1 MAVFDIN
8 EMTKPLGD
16 KEMMIKA
23 FNAAKA
29 ANPDGRISDKDV
41 QMQLNILKGIAKD
54 PSLMA
59 TYNAA
64 KSNEGRISDMDRME
78 MLKDSMRDDENKRMR
93 SPNIIQ
99 VALEIARL
107 QGDTSEDNMNL
118 IVRQLEALLPSVT
131 QTTEKETT
139 PIMSQ
144 GIQGLLEKLG
154 VMTGQQSDP
163 MMNRSVGF
171 GRVR

>member
-1 MAVFDIN
+1 MAVNDIN
-8 EMTKPLGD
+8 QMTRPVSSAVVDFTND
-16 KEMMIKA
+16 KEAMIKA
-23 FNAAKA
+23 FNEAKA
-29 ANPDGRISDKDV
+29 S
-41 QMQLNILKGIAKD
+41 
-54 PSLMA
+54 
-59 TYNAA
+59 
-64 KSNEGRISDMDRME
+64 KSNRVSDMDRME

-118 IVRQLEALLPSVT
+118 IVRQLEALLPSVI

-144 GIQGLLEKLG
+144 GIQGFFNKLG

-163 MMNRSVGF
+163 MVNRSVGF

>member
-41 QMQLNILKGIAKD
+41 EMQLNILKLQAED

-59 TYNAA
+59 A
-64 KSNEGRISDMDRME
+64 KSNTDGRVSDMDRMK
-78 MLKDSMRDDENKRMR
+78 MLQASMRDDVNKTMR
-93 SPNIIQ
+93 SPDIVS
-99 VALEIARL
+99 VALQIARS
-107 QGDTSEDNMNL
+107 QGDTSEDNINL
-118 IVRQLEALLPSVT
+118 IIRQLQSLVPSVT
-131 QTTEKETT
+131 QTAEKETT
-139 PIMSQ
+139 PLISQ

-154 VMTGQQSDP
+154 AMTGQQSDP

-171 GRVR
+171 GRVK

>member
-23 FNAAKA
+23 FNAAKV

-93 SPNIIQ
+93 SPDIVS
-99 VALEIARL
+99 VALQIARS
-107 QGDTSEDNMNL
+107 QGDTSEDNINL
-118 IVRQLEALLPSVT
+118 IIRQLEALLPSVT

-139 PIMSQ
+139 PTMSQ

-163 MMNRSVGF
+163 MVNRSVGF